1 MEFNSKSEAVRH
13 YTKELLA
20 DKEVHST
27 EEIKEY
33 VKERMNDENISA
45 GVFSGAIR
53 DLLAKEPQYV
63 NIYRGQYRLIEDSSI
78 LMLHVEKSLSTAEAD
93 IRQELDKINV
103 SSLTEDDFNDI
114 KKAQTILK
122 ELDKLKKSI

>member
-53 DLLAKEPQYV
+53 DLLAKEPQYLNV
-63 NIYRGQYRLIEDSSI
+63 ARGQYRLIEDSSI

>member
-53 DLLAKEPQYV
+53 DLLAKEPQYLNV
-63 NIYRGQYRLIEDSSI
+63 ARGQYPLIEDSSI

-122 ELDKLKKSI
+122 EIDKLKKSI